1 MKIKLINSNLWIDT
15 KQIIAFDEENT
26 EELNWGTKKIE
37 KHTEYQLIVPGKILL
52 VSKANYFSLMD
63 IWRNER

>member
-1 MKIKLINSNLWIDT
+1 MKIKLMDSKTWIDT
-15 KQIIAFDEENT
+15 KQIIAFDEEVI
-26 EELNWGTKKIE
+26 EDLNWKTKKIE

-63 IWRNER
+63 IWRDEP